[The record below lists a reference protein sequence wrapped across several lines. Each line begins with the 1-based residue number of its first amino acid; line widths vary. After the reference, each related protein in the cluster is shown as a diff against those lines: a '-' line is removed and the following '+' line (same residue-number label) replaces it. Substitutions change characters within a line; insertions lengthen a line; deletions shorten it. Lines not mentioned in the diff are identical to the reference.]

1 MRLQVQYYRLEEEC
15 SSPRHRLAGP
25 VTATQR
31 RLELLRQR
39 VTAVGFE
46 VRQESTVRQGH
57 MGLGGHDLLISIIFP
72 MRRGAIKRFS
82 GRDEIIKL
90 GEQNGVRDQE
100 GKEEAEAGKSVG
112 KLLLKSR

>member
-1 MRLQVQYYRLEEEC
+1 MKGNNMSVLTDRPSGKATWVLPLSRGLDVMRLQVQYYRLEEEC

-31 RLELLRQR
+31 RPELLKQR

-57 MGLGGHDLLISIIFP
+57 MGSWGT
-72 MRRGAIKRFS
+72 
-82 GRDEIIKL
+82 
-90 GEQNGVRDQE
+90 
-100 GKEEAEAGKSVG
+100 
-112 KLLLKSR
+112 